1 MSDKPRRWKAVGV
14 LDIGSNYVRRG
25 SYQAGKGGAQRLEL
39 LEHPLRIGH
48 EVFTSGRISV
58 ETVRRL
64 SEILRGYSQVMKEY
78 GVTEYRAIATTAL
91 REARNRAYVVDQLK
105 TQNTPVLELQHTGE
119 DTALDYAALL
129 GLPGVQ
135 AESMLAYIGTGSVGV
150 AAWDGRTIQ
159 QTCNITI
166 GFQKLGETLRSLEEQ
181 TAGFYKALEEY
192 VETYFRR
199 LTLRLGERRFGSL
212 TLTGRNLEVIA
223 PLCGATL
230 QDGIY
235 RIEKKQL
242 EKLYGRIKGMHAAV
256 AAQYLSLS
264 EEAAEQLLPMLALYL
279 RMLDFTQASYMTAP
293 PVDIMDVAAG
303 QMLYEAQRRAFEG
316 IQRDGAAACAR
327 EMAHRRLSDMAHAE
341 RVRENAV
348 LLFGKLKKLHGIS
361 GKRLVLLECAALLHE
376 VGFGVNSK
384 DSSRST
390 FDAIKQAY
398 LYGLNEEDTALIG
411 EIARYGDFIEASDTG
426 EKLPEKQRLLVDKLA
441 AMLVLA
447 DALDESRKGK
457 ITGVRLRLEP
467 DRLVVTA
474 SGREEPIL
482 ERWAFGECAPFFA
495 DVFGIQPVLVYKSEL
510 LS

>member
-1 MSDKPRRWKAVGV
+1 MGYTEDIILIQRGRRENMSDKPRRWKAVGV
-14 LDIGSNYVRRG
+14 LDIGSNYVRMG
-25 SYQAGKGGAQRLEL
+25 IYQAGKGGAQRLEL

-105 TQNTPVLELQHTGE
+105 TQNNLVVEVLQNGE
-119 DTALDYAALL
+119 ESALVYAALL

-223 PLCGATL
+223 PPVRG
-230 QDGIY
+230 
-235 RIEKKQL
+235 
-242 EKLYGRIKGMHAAV
+242 HAAGRDLPHREKAV
-256 AAQYLSLS
+256 G
-264 EEAAEQLLPMLALYL
+264 EAVRAHQGDA
-279 RMLDFTQASYMTAP
+279 RGGGR
-293 PVDIMDVAAG
+293 PVSVPVG
-303 QMLYEAQRRAFEG
+303 GGR
-316 IQRDGAAACAR
+316 GAA
-327 EMAHRRLSDMAHAE
+327 SAHAG
-341 RVRENAV
+341 AV
-348 LLFGKLKKLHGIS
+348 SAYAGFHPG
-361 GKRLVLLECAALLHE
+361 LLHDRPA
-376 VGFGVNSK
+376 GGHHG
-384 DSSRST
+384 RGGRP
-390 FDAIKQAY
+390 DA
-398 LYGLNEEDTALIG
+398 
-411 EIARYGDFIEASDTG
+411 
-426 EKLPEKQRLLVDKLA
+426 V
-441 AMLVLA
+441 
-447 DALDESRKGK
+447 
-457 ITGVRLRLEP
+457 
-467 DRLVVTA
+467 
-474 SGREEPIL
+474 
-482 ERWAFGECAPFFA
+482 
-495 DVFGIQPVLVYKSEL
+495 
-510 LS
+510 